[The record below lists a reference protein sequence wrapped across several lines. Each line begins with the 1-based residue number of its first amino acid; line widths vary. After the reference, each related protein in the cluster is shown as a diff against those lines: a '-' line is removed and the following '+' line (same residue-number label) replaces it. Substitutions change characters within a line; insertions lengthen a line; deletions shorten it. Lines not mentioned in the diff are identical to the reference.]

1 MNVLFLYWISIQILT
16 PAWLCSAVTTLLAIS
31 SSWTTRPCCC
41 WTSGMICATT
51 VTSSSLESSS
61 REMFL
66 AVSWNKECLNSY
78 SLLTIILYHHLWG
91 DRDRSE
97 RHHKECWLSLSLV
110 MFPEIKMYRKK
121 LKMLSLIGKPP
132 KGAEEVQMLSVCPCV
147 CVWHIMHYALHF
159 CLRVPKCS

>member
-1 MNVLFLYWISIQILT
+1 MISIQILT

-41 WTSGMICATT
+41 WTSGMICST

-66 AVSWNKECLNSY
+66 ALSWNTECLNSY
-78 SLLTIILYHHLWG
+78 SLITIILYHQLWG

-110 MFPEIKMYRKK
+110 MFPEIKMYRKNIFLLFNLIEIPNNVK
-121 LKMLSLIGKPP
+121 IQTCYLKSLSKIIYLLHKYIG
-132 KGAEEVQMLSVCPCV
+132 ADYTSN
-147 CVWHIMHYALHF
+147 
-159 CLRVPKCS
+159 